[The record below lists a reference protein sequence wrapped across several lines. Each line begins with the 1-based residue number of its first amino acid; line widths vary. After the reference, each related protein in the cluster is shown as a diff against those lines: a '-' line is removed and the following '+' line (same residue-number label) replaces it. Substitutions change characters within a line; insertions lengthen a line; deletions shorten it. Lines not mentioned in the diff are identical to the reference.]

1 MNTKTISIALSLLL
15 SAGTLLAQ
23 STATQKKDKEP
34 TQKVTAGDQAG
45 KQSQSS
51 KGGSITS
58 EATTGNP
65 PTHIDKTNSV
75 PAASNPQN
83 TGVNASS
90 RKKSGSTVQGGRD
103 AGGKNPKKAGQQPG
117 KQ

>member
-34 TQKVTAGDQAG
+34 TQKVTAGD
-45 KQSQSS
+45 QSQSS